1 MSTDGGAEP
10 VWHPR
15 GTELVYRA
23 SRSRHFMGVA
33 VKATGDELVMSA
45 PREIAS
51 DVGLQRGEADH
62 TEFDVAPDGR
72 LLTAEETP
80 ADYRLDMHV
89 ILGWAQA
96 AGLLP

>member
-1 MSTDGGAEP
+1 MRSTGGAEP

-23 SRSRHFMGVA
+23 ALSRHFMGVT
-33 VKATGDELVMSA
+33 VKASGDALVMSA

-51 DVGLQRGEADH
+51 DAGLQRGEADH

-72 LLTAEETP
+72 LLAAEETP
-80 ADYRLDMHV
+80 PDYRLDMHV
-89 ILGWAQA
+89 IIGWAQA
-96 AGLLP
+96 AKLLP